1 LFCNIQLNS
10 AITILNIDR
19 RCAPNP
25 VERWSAQE
33 CLTHLSAIPV
43 VSVTS
48 VPAVDASF
56 DCVCKFINK
65 FCASGHH
72 RGTAEVT
79 SAPQNPEISVSF
91 TFEKPIKAVYENLRP
106 KESWPER
113 LFRFPEWLLVRK
125 DIGPRAIPSAL
136 TYQECLTPDFYVLPL
151 QSHVLGNVCPRAIFL
166 PRNLFCFGIVVQP
179 QFPGLLDVAN
189 LTLLFQSEWFTVFR
203 YQFSATESW
212 IIKLGPFY
220 RVTMRFA
227 IACTDMS
234 LSCSCCYFR
243 HTSLNSS
250 TFKYLLQEK
259 AMCV

>member
-1 LFCNIQLNS
+1 ML
-10 AITILNIDR
+10 TIDR

-25 VERWSAQE
+25 EERWSAQD
-33 CLTHLSAIPV
+33 CRVHLQNSGVSISPV
-43 VSVTS
+43 HASDHE
-48 VPAVDASF
+48 PDDSF
-56 DCVCKFINK
+56 DCVCKFINN
-65 FCASGHH
+65 FCASGHL

-79 SAPQNPEISVSF
+79 SVPHNPEIYVSF
-91 TFEKPIKAVYENLRP
+91 TFERPIEKESKTAVYEHLRP

-125 DIGPRAIPSAL
+125 DIGPIPSAAL

-151 QSHVLGNVCPRAIFL
+151 QLHVRGNVSPRAIVL
-166 PRNLFCFGIVVQP
+166 PRNLFCFGIGVQP
-179 QFPGLLDVAN
+179 EFPGLLDVAN

-212 IIKLGPFY
+212 IIKLGPFH
-220 RVTMRFA
+220 RVSMRVA
-227 IACTDMS
+227 VACTDMV
-234 LSCSCCYFR
+234 LNCSCCYFR